1 VSERCKLF
9 EFSFASREEQSRNR
23 FLIKLNKH
31 IINSEFSRF
40 QSVTVKGHFSY
51 HLALLSLP
59 SYTPLEVCKAHKG
72 KISQH
77 LL

>member
-1 VSERCKLF
+1 VFYCSKLSKEVF
-9 EFSFASREEQSRNR
+9 HWQINPH
-23 FLIKLNKH
+23 LVKINKH